1 MSIERRRLSPEES
14 RAQALDAARDL
25 LLAEGPQA
33 VTLKAIAA
41 RVGCSHANLLHHF
54 GSALDLQKDL
64 VAMLAND
71 VCADIAR
78 AVQRARR
85 GEADLRTIVDKTFD
99 AFDAGGGGA
108 LAAWMI
114 MSGNRD
120 ALDPIVSAVHRLV
133 DEIGTDSTDEVS
145 LSRDTLNLVLIALG
159 DALLGKAMADALG
172 LPRDAAR
179 QSALAQLLASP
190 SVAARLGSE
199 A

>member
-1 MSIERRRLSPEES
+1 MSTERRRLAPEES

-54 GSALDLQKDL
+54 GSALDLQTDL
-64 VAMLAND
+64 VAMLATD
-71 VCADIAR
+71 VCKDIAL

-85 GEADLRTIVDKTFD
+85 GETNLRTIVDKTFD
-99 AFDAGGGGA
+99 AFDGGGGGA

-120 ALDPIVSAVHRLV
+120 ALDPIVSAIHRLV
-133 DEIGTDSTDEVS
+133 DEIGEGGENTVS
-145 LSRDTLNLVLIALG
+145 LHQDTLNLVLTALG

-172 LPRDAAR
+172 LPRDTAR
-179 QSALAQLLASP
+179 VSALAQLLASP
-190 SVAARLGSE
+190 SVVARLAGE